1 MAETQAGPA
10 YKRLA
15 DELRSQI
22 ARGDLPVG
30 SALPSASQLM
40 KTHAVSTTVV
50 RDALKILRDEGLVY
64 GQAGKAVYVR
74 ATPEESAAERMSLDE
89 LTQGFHQLEER
100 VTGLSAPADTAA
112 IDELRE
118 EMVELRRSVAV
129 LQAQLIELYGR
140 VGQPYPRDKVPL
152 RTEAAPDQSRR
163 AVGG

>member
-1 MAETQAGPA
+1 MAETQVGPA

-15 DELRSQI
+15 NELRSQI

-30 SALPSASQLM
+30 AALPSASQLM
-40 KTHAVSTTVV
+40 KMHDVSTTVV

-89 LTQGFHQLEER
+89 LTQGYQQLETR
-100 VTGLSAPADTAA
+100 VAGLSAPTDVAA
-112 IDELRE
+112 LEELRE
-118 EMVELRRSVAV
+118 EMAELRRSVAV

-140 VGQPYPRDKVPL
+140 VGQPYPRDKAPL
-152 RTEAAPDQSRR
+152 KTEASSDQARR